1 MSKTKMDIIDYKD
14 QKNELIEFL
23 WEDLEEF
30 IYKRCNKDTLNFDEY
45 EEKYEVNLRKYLN
58 VENIKICIDALN
70 KTKEVTWVTKKCMW
84 MY

>member
-1 MSKTKMDIIDYKD
+1 MDIIDYKD

-70 KTKEVTWVTKKCMW
+70 KTKEVT
-84 MY
+84 